1 MYVIVLGDGST
12 YDLASNCSLLYV
24 PSKYEGDEIEQF
36 IKSDTGKVRTI
47 GICPTMIRGGNVE
60 LFDGDLFVSQ
70 EMIDGSNTDNQKE
83 T

>member
-36 IKSDTGKVRTI
+36 IKSDTGKVRTVEI
-47 GICPTMIRGGNVE
+47 NPVFKDLENPLEGDLCVPDDTMIGV
-60 LFDGDLFVSQ
+60 V
-70 EMIDGSNTDNQKE
+70 
-83 T
+83 

>member
-36 IKSDTGKVRTI
+36 IRSDTGKDRMVEI
-47 GICPTMIRGGNVE
+47 NLVFGGE
-60 LFDGDLFVSQ
+60 QEQFDGDLVISP
-70 EMIDGSNTDNQKE
+70 EMEKE
-83 T
+83 